1 MITLILLLIFVGFS
15 FAGEGGYVYLV
26 NLSGSDWKQTHIES
40 NSMNWKFP
48 ALLKNGESELV
59 YVEFKDFLFLSHS
72 QAQVDY
78 ELVGTGGKSFQ
89 ILASG
94 KIFKSLAIYYNNLEV
109 NGKPKG
115 WVCEIGWKHD
125 GDNNVIIIGKNGRYT
140 GTCLDGSNWM
150 KNNMDVLGSR
160 TLRQISIAGSH
171 DSGMFRLD
179 GGTAFGTDCNVLTQ
193 YFNFWMQLKQGIRY
207 FDIRPVIGNG
217 GKYHTGH
224 YNHIPGSWQGG
235 NGQSIAS
242 IITDLNYFTKNHNE
256 LIIIKLSHS
265 LNTEVGP
272 NSYRKFNQ
280 EEWERLFQ
288 KLDAINHLYKNDD
301 RNVHLDQITLGNYT
315 NNGSKSSV
323 VIIVDD
329 PDSNVELGS
338 RWGTGYFM
346 PQNLDIYD
354 DYSKTN
360 QWRSMINDQIQK
372 MHNHS
377 SKQYFILSWT
387 LTQSDSQAALCH
399 VSFAHEPIKELA
411 KQANNQLGILLY
423 SQVSASSFPNIIL
436 VDGISSTDVATMAL
450 AISTKIML

>member
-235 NGQSIAS
+235 NG
-242 IITDLNYFTKNHNE
+242 
-256 LIIIKLSHS
+256 
-265 LNTEVGP
+265 
-272 NSYRKFNQ
+272 
-280 EEWERLFQ
+280 
-288 KLDAINHLYKNDD
+288 
-301 RNVHLDQITLGNYT
+301 NYT